1 MPSLSTTLRLAFAL
15 LFALALALLLFSWR
29 ESRADRARLESALAA
44 QQQLISA
51 SQSRER
57 DTAAQLKSTLA
68 QISALKRQVRSP
80 QQILRSL
87 PDDLPLPAPITLAP
101 ATEQGTDRPLSPSDF
116 SSASSSRPS
125 EISSPQSP
133 GASSSLPS
141 EISNL
146 KSLLP
151 RLHSA
156 GNSPSAPAAEIP
168 AADLKPLYDFVLDC
182 RACQAQLSA
191 ARADLA
197 DEQAR
202 SAALARE
209 RNAAVTAAKGGSL
222 WRRLQRNAK
231 WLGIGIVLGAVG
243 NAAASRRL

>member
-29 ESRADRARLESALAA
+29 QSRADRARLESALAA

-101 ATEQGTDRPLSPSDF
+101 ATEQGTARPLSPSDF
-116 SSASSSRPS
+116 FSASSSRPY

-133 GASSSLPS
+133 GASSLPA